1 MVKGEGIYNEVKRS
15 LVFKEYEIIDFL
27 GSETY
32 KLKVLKP
39 NSEFLGYE
47 DIKLNKFVLKDEKG
61 YYSIVTKR
69 KDLEINKKV
78 KIRYIYGDFEILE
91 VGM

>member
-1 MVKGEGIYNEVKRS
+1 VVKGEGIYKDVKKS
-15 LVFKEYEIIDFL
+15 LAFKEYEIIDFL

>member
-1 MVKGEGIYNEVKRS
+1 MVEGEGIYKDVKRS
-15 LVFKEYEIIDFL
+15 LVFKEYDVIDFL

-39 NSEFLGYE
+39 NSEFLGYV

-61 YYSIVTKR
+61 YYSIVTRTKN
-69 KDLEINKKV
+69 LEIGKKV